1 VFLSDLSIARPVF
14 ALMVTLALAIFGL
27 LSLRDIGIEENPN
40 VEFPFLS
47 IVTAYPGA
55 DPETVETEVTDKIEE
70 SVATLA
76 GIKNLNSTS
85 AENVSQVSIEYELEV
100 DIDVV
105 AQDVRDRMARLTQSL
120 PDSAETPVVEKFD
133 VHAEPV
139 LTVTVS
145 GNLNLQDLAE
155 YVDEIIKPRLESI
168 TGVGRVNVFGQ
179 RDREVRIWL
188 DADKMAAQG
197 ISVQE
202 VVSAIQRGHVEIPG
216 GRVETGDREFL
227 VITSG
232 ELNSVPEF
240 KEIIVGTRHD
250 TLIRLKDV
258 ATIEDGV
265 EDQRSITRLNG
276 QPTIGLQM
284 IKKSGGN
291 VIDVAD
297 AAYKVIDELRAEAPP
312 GLDIQIPADNS
323 NYTRDSYHE
332 VQGHVVGGAII
343 AIVIVLL
350 FLGNLRTTIIA
361 ALTIPTSLVT
371 TFIFMKMFNFSL
383 NNVTML
389 AFSLMVG
396 MLIDDAIVVL
406 ENIYRHAEMGK
417 SPMQAA
423 REGSK
428 EIAFAVLVTTL
439 SIVAVFVPVAFMS
452 GIVGRFMYQYGI
464 TVAVGV
470 IASYF
475 IAFMLGPMLASR
487 FLTGKKDNF
496 FLFYWFDR
504 GFEKVEKG
512 YRWLIGAALRQKIL
526 TLVIATLAMIGSIG
540 LFALTKKE
548 FLTNADRASTTIN
561 IELPVGT
568 SIQSLSEYT
577 KQIERVLEGIP
588 EVENYLTTLGGGA
601 FGEQYKGDIFVD
613 LVDKKERDT
622 TQWDIEDIIRER
634 TADLP
639 GGKIIV
645 GGSGGFGSIYDIQVE
660 ISGPDGDQIQQIAE
674 AFADRIKTDPTFM
687 EVDLSSEAGKPEVRI
702 NIDRD
707 RAADL
712 GIDAASVGSTL
723 RLLISGEDTV
733 STFMEHGR
741 QNDIKVRLLDTYRD
755 NPRDIESLFVFNEDD
770 DQIEVSNFA
779 SVNIGSG
786 TSQISHSNKM
796 RSIYVNANMSDGFTV
811 GDGKDVLEGL
821 YDELIPTGVSA
832 RVVGEAEIMSD
843 SFQSMA
849 EALILAIALI
859 YMILA
864 AQFNHFVHPLTIM
877 MSLPLSFIG
886 AFGALF
892 FTGMTVN
899 IFSLIGVIMLMGL
912 VTKNAILVVEFTNQ
926 LRQRGMERDEALMTA
941 GPVRLRPVVMT
952 ALSTIGGMLPVAL
965 MIGGGAGVEMRAP
978 MAVAVIGG
986 LVASTFL
993 TLIVVPVAYAISDTA
1008 TVWVVRNILRIRD

>member
-1 VFLSDLSIARPVF
+1 MFLSDLSIARPVF

-417 SPMQAA
+417 SPMQA
-423 REGSK
+423 
-428 EIAFAVLVTTL
+428 
-439 SIVAVFVPVAFMS
+439 
-452 GIVGRFMYQYGI
+452 
-464 TVAVGV
+464 
-470 IASYF
+470 
-475 IAFMLGPMLASR
+475 
-487 FLTGKKDNF
+487 
-496 FLFYWFDR
+496 
-504 GFEKVEKG
+504 
-512 YRWLIGAALRQKIL
+512 
-526 TLVIATLAMIGSIG
+526 
-540 LFALTKKE
+540 
-548 FLTNADRASTTIN
+548 
-561 IELPVGT
+561 
-568 SIQSLSEYT
+568 
-577 KQIERVLEGIP
+577 
-588 EVENYLTTLGGGA
+588 
-601 FGEQYKGDIFVD
+601 
-613 LVDKKERDT
+613 
-622 TQWDIEDIIRER
+622 
-634 TADLP
+634 
-639 GGKIIV
+639 
-645 GGSGGFGSIYDIQVE
+645 
-660 ISGPDGDQIQQIAE
+660 
-674 AFADRIKTDPTFM
+674 
-687 EVDLSSEAGKPEVRI
+687 
-702 NIDRD
+702 
-707 RAADL
+707 
-712 GIDAASVGSTL
+712 
-723 RLLISGEDTV
+723 
-733 STFMEHGR
+733 
-741 QNDIKVRLLDTYRD
+741 
-755 NPRDIESLFVFNEDD
+755 
-770 DQIEVSNFA
+770 
-779 SVNIGSG
+779 
-786 TSQISHSNKM
+786 
-796 RSIYVNANMSDGFTV
+796 
-811 GDGKDVLEGL
+811 
-821 YDELIPTGVSA
+821 
-832 RVVGEAEIMSD
+832 
-843 SFQSMA
+843 
-849 EALILAIALI
+849 
-859 YMILA
+859 
-864 AQFNHFVHPLTIM
+864 
-877 MSLPLSFIG
+877 
-886 AFGALF
+886 
-892 FTGMTVN
+892 
-899 IFSLIGVIMLMGL
+899 
-912 VTKNAILVVEFTNQ
+912 
-926 LRQRGMERDEALMTA
+926 
-941 GPVRLRPVVMT
+941 
-952 ALSTIGGMLPVAL
+952 
-965 MIGGGAGVEMRAP
+965 
-978 MAVAVIGG
+978 
-986 LVASTFL
+986 
-993 TLIVVPVAYAISDTA
+993 
-1008 TVWVVRNILRIRD
+1008 